1 MEAQRHAQNL
11 PNIDHLSV
19 LAAMIVLAYI
29 VARFINLPSWQI
41 SRQLPGLYIEFTIN
55 VGLITSVLV
64 ALMTA
69 AGANWLMSS
78 HPAAHGRQSL
88 VHSILPALT
97 ALAIGIPLASV
108 PVGVGWWVGLMCGAV
123 ILVLVLIAEYI
134 AVDPQDLRLPWA
146 SAALSAAS
154 FALFLLF
161 CGALRG
167 YEIRLLFTVPALVF
181 AAWLVS
187 LRVTN
192 LRLHGIWTIYE
203 SAIIAFLIGQVA
215 AAFNYW
221 PLSPVAFGL
230 LLLGPSNALISLF
243 CNLIEEKPFRN
254 VIVEPILSL
263 VVAWSAALV
272 IR

>member
-1 MEAQRHAQNL
+1 MEAKKHAQNL

-29 VARFINLPSWQI
+29 LARFINLPAWQV
-41 SRQLPGLYIEFTIN
+41 SRQLPGLYIGFTIN
-55 VGLITSVLV
+55 VNLITSVLV

-78 HPAAHGRQSL
+78 HPASQGRQSL
-88 VHSILPALT
+88 LHSILPALT
-97 ALAIGIPLASV
+97 ALAIGIPLSSV
-108 PVGVGWWVGLMCGAV
+108 PVGVGWWVGLIAGAV

-134 AVDPQDLRLPWA
+134 AVDPLDIRLPWA

-161 CGALRG
+161 AGALRG
-167 YEIRLLFTVPALVF
+167 GSVRLLFAVPPLVF

-192 LRLHGIWTIYE
+192 LRLHGIWTVYE
-203 SAIIAFLIGQVA
+203 SAIIAFLIGQIA

-230 LLLGPSNALISLF
+230 VLLGPSNALISLF
-243 CNLIEEKPFRN
+243 CNLIEEKPSRT
-254 VIVEPILSL
+254 VIVEPVISL
-263 VVAWSAALV
+263 VVAWSAALI